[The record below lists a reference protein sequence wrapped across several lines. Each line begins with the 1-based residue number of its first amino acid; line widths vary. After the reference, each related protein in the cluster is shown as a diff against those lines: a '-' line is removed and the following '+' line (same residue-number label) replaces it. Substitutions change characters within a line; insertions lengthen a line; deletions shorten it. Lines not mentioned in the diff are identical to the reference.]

1 MPDFSLGFGN
11 LYGRFVKDE
20 KQPERRTSGGRSRST
35 GGGQSGSQAYSDRAP
50 TPKPIGGPFVSTLS
64 DAGITALSK
73 LNPINL
79 YTGLGDIGGA
89 VVSGIRTTSG
99 DLQDI
104 SGKTQEAIG
113 KTFTAVT
120 DAPGAVIGGVTAPV
134 GQLSKDVLPLA
145 AIAAAVLLLR

>member
-20 KQPERRTSGGRSRST
+20 KQPERRSS
-35 GGGQSGSQAYSDRAP
+35 GGGQTGSQAFSDRNP
-50 TPKPIGGPFVSTLS
+50 TPKNFFGPL
-64 DAGITALSK
+64 
-73 LNPINL
+73 
-79 YTGLGDIGGA
+79 TGLGEAATSTAMGLGNF
-89 VVSGIRTTSG
+89 VSGLYEGGRQVSG
-99 DLQDI
+99 DVQDI

-113 KTFTAVT
+113 KAGSAITS
-120 DAPGAVIGGVTAPV
+120 APGAVIGGVTAPV

>member
-1 MPDFSLGFGN
+1 MPDFSLGFGS

-20 KQPERRTSGGRSRST
+20 KQPERRTT
-35 GGGQSGSQAYSDRAP
+35 GGGQSGSRAYSQRDP
-50 TPKPIGGPFVSTLS
+50 TPKPIGGPL
-64 DAGITALSK
+64 
-73 LNPINL
+73 
-79 YTGLGDIGGA
+79 TGLGEAATSTAMGLGNF
-89 VVSGIRTTSG
+89 VSGLYEGGRQVSG
-99 DLQDI
+99 DVQDI

-134 GQLSKDVLPLA
+134 GQLTKDVLPLA